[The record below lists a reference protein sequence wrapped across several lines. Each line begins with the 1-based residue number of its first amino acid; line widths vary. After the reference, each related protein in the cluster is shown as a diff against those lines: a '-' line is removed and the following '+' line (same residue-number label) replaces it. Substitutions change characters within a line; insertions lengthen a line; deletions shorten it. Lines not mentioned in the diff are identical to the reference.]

1 MSGRPPLP
9 AKVKQARGNAGKR
22 EIKPNIEPAP
32 ASPQPPAW
40 VADDT
45 HTLAQWQSLAPE
57 MIKHGTLTLFDV
69 NRFGIYCV
77 LMAEFVRGIPAL
89 RKLGLVVQAKNGLAK
104 SPATTALLDLASEI
118 RGLGDPMGF
127 NPTARAKLFAP
138 ESAEDAAKNAARA
151 EFFGE
156 KD

>member
-1 MSGRPPLP
+1 MAGRPPLP
-9 AKVKQARGNAGKR
+9 AKVKRARGNAGKR

-32 ASPQPPAW
+32 AGPRPPAW
-40 VADDT
+40 VADDPRS
-45 HTLAQWQSLAPE
+45 LAQWQGLAPE
-57 MIKHGTLTLFDV
+57 MIKHGTLTVFDV

-77 LMAEFVRGIPAL
+77 LMGEFVRGIPDF
-89 RKLGLVVQAKNGLAK
+89 RKLGLVVQVKNGLAK
-104 SPATTALLDLASEI
+104 SPAATILLDLASEI

-138 ESAEDAAKNAARA
+138 ESGEDAAKHAARA
-151 EFFGE
+151 EFFGG